1 MKTQNHRKKDDHL
14 KKKPNE
20 KQYKVVNWSITGL
33 FIVFILYMT
42 IGQNPDFLW
51 KLQDLDLF
59 VYNSSFFLDSILRI
73 GGLSM
78 YIGSF
83 LYQFFYYPLAGSL
96 LILFLLLLVALL
108 TAKTFN
114 LKGWSFP
121 LAFIPSL
128 AILWCMSELG
138 YLIYFQKING
148 YIYDT
153 IIGVIIIVT
162 GLMIFQKIN
171 KPTEKILF
179 VIAYLIIAYPIS
191 GAYSLFGGLLMFL
204 VSLKHYIENKQL
216 LSLIPAIALLPS
228 IVLIPIFY
236 YQFVFDQVAFS
247 DIYNANLPDYLLK
260 GAEFKLWSPY
270 LIMAFFFIC
279 LVLWKREK
287 GLPKKTL
294 LAKVVPLTA
303 FLVCM
308 TVVFAFSY
316 KDENFNTEIS
326 MQAAADNEDW
336 NKVLSIA
343 RNQQDE
349 PTRLIVMITNLA
361 LYKLGLEGDKMFHY
375 KNGNKK
381 TNSPVAVV
389 PVHIA
394 GTMMY
399 YQYGLSTYCSK
410 WCMEGMVEYGLN
422 ASVLKYF
429 VLSSLLNGDY
439 ALSKKYNDVLKSTL
453 FYRTWAL
460 RHQKYIDH
468 PETIANAKEFK
479 NIIALTAFEDKLDGD
494 YYNIEAFLK
503 SHFSLLQNVP
513 SELTELSVLFNLEI
527 KNDKRFWPRL
537 FRWVKLNPTKK
548 IPVHFQEAALLY
560 ADLQKMDISGAPF
573 DKSVVDNFKNF
584 LAMIQQYGTYPEE
597 SLMKISYNRFG
608 NTFWHYYFFLH
619 DPEPKKEDKKGY

>member
-1 MKTQNHRKKDDHL
+1 MKTQNNRKKDDHL

-96 LILFLLLLVALL
+96 LLLFLLLLVALL

-114 LKGWSFP
+114 LKGWSYP

-128 AILWCMSELG
+128 ALLWCMSELG

-171 KPTEKILF
+171 KPTAKLLF
-179 VIAYLIIAYPIS
+179 VIAYLFIAYPIS
-191 GAYSLFGGLLMFL
+191 GAYSLFGGFLMFL
-204 VSLKHYIENKQL
+204 VSLKQYIENKQL

-228 IVLIPIFY
+228 LVLIPIFY
-236 YQFVFDQVAFS
+236 YRFVFNQVAFS
-247 DIYNANLPDYLLK
+247 DIYITNLPDYLLE
-260 GAEFKLWSPY
+260 GAEFKLWSPF
-270 LIMAFFFIC
+270 LIMVVFFIC

-287 GLPKKTL
+287 DLQKQTL

-336 NKVLSIA
+336 NNVLSIA

-381 TNSPVAVV
+381 TNSPIAVV

-429 VLSSLLNGDY
+429 VLSSLLNGDS

-460 RHQKYIDH
+460 RHQKYMDH
-468 PETIANAKEFK
+468 PETIANAQEFK
-479 NIIALTAFEDKLDGD
+479 NIIALTAFDDQLDGD
-494 YYNIEAFLK
+494 YYNMEAFLRN
-503 SHFSLLQNVP
+503 HFSLMQNVP

-527 KNDKRFWPRL
+527 KNDKLFWPRL
-537 FRWVKLNPTKK
+537 FRWVKLNPTRK

-573 DKSVVDNFKNF
+573 DNGVVNNFKNF
-584 LAMIQQYGTYPEE
+584 LAMIQQYVNYPEE
-597 SLMKISYNRFG
+597 SLKKISYNQFG
-608 NTFWHYYFFLH
+608 NTFWHYYFFLS
-619 DPEPKKEDKKGY
+619 DPEPKREDKKGY